1 MSRPDAPDRRPSPRG
16 WSDDGSWTSP
26 SGTPFAVPVSRDR
39 RALLTA
45 VTLLAGPVL
54 WSVHFL
60 VVYLV
65 AEAGCTGDGPGLDL
79 FDPPVPKVVTLAATA
94 VAAAGTL
101 VCTAWAY
108 RRWQANRAEAAA
120 RDAGEREA
128 GARAGTAQ
136 EAGDPEDGTAAGTG
150 EGTGEGTGQEVERRG
165 DIDDRD
171 RGGALL
177 LAGAMLSLLA
187 FVMVLFV
194 GLPALVLPSC

>member
-94 VAAAGTL
+94 VAAAGAL
-101 VCTAWAY
+101 ACAAWAY

-120 RDAGEREA
+120 DRSAEGAGE
-128 GARAGTAQ
+128 GA
-136 EAGDPEDGTAAGTG
+136 EP
-150 EGTGEGTGQEVERRG
+150 RRG

-177 LAGAMLSLLA
+177 LAGAILSLLA

>member
-1 MSRPDAPDRRPSPRG
+1 MSRPDTPRRRPPRE

-94 VAAAGTL
+94 VAAAGAL
-101 VCTAWAY
+101 ACTAWAY

-120 RDAGEREA
+120 REAADRSGEGAGE
-128 GARAGTAQ
+128 GAEPRRA
-136 EAGDPEDGTAAGTG
+136 
-150 EGTGEGTGQEVERRG
+150 